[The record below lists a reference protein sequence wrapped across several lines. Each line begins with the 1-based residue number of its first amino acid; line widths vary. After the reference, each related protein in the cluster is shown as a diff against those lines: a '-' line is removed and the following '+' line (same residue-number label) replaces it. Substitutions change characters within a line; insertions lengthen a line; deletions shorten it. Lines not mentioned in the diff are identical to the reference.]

1 VNRVFEFSCSCNI
14 TVELGQMSAVGITTD
29 LDRYRTVSSTKLHL
43 HSVRLCNRIMPVD
56 PRRGAERERQEEDPK

>member
-1 VNRVFEFSCSCNI
+1 
-14 TVELGQMSAVGITTD
+14 MSAVGITTD